1 MFDQRIGSV
10 QYMAVGTVILFE
22 LDYRLDAE
30 ILLQFLHIRRRGAAK
45 CVDRLVVVADC
56 KDRVIRGARR
66 CAGVNAGKQPQP
78 VVLQAV
84 GILKF
89 IDQDMAETLAIMLAQ
104 NLVTGEQ
111 LETAQQQFGE
121 IDHALALA
129 LFVVDGVELLLTPRV
144 TVIGIGVG
152 GATAL
157 VLVIIDVPGNL
168 ARRETLFVDIGGLQ
182 QTLDQR
188 QLILAIEYLKRLR
201 QPGVA
206 VMRA

>member
-1 MFDQRIGSV
+1 M
-10 QYMAVGTVILFE
+10 
-22 LDYRLDAE
+22 
-30 ILLQFLHIRRRGAAK
+30 
-45 CVDRLVVVADC
+45 
-56 KDRVIRGARR
+56 
-66 CAGVNAGKQPQP
+66 
-78 VVLQAV
+78 VLQAV
-84 GILKF
+84 GVLKF

-121 IDHALALA
+121 IDHALTLT

-144 TVIGIGVG
+144 TVIGVGIG

-157 VLVIIDVPGNL
+157 VFVIIDVPGNL